1 MSQRS
6 PLPDPLASGAFTV
19 AGAAAVGVPKGRLRA
34 ADLAAPYRGL
44 RVPRGVPLDLL
55 EMLLPLQRIV
65 ALGVAYR
72 TTAARVHGI
81 PLPAWAEEIHPRIE
95 LAAPLGSPRV
105 CRPGLG
111 VRRVI
116 IPDADVMDFDG
127 IRVTTPQRTFA
138 DLASLLSLA
147 DTVAAGDHLV
157 CAHGPGHPG
166 EREAMMGLEELR
178 RYVASLKGR
187 HGVVRAREAAGLV
200 RVGADSPPE
209 TKLRLALA
217 EVGLPEPALG
227 LVVCDGFGRPVLFP
241 DLAFPDYR
249 VAVQYD
255 GGHHLASAQAASDV
269 RRESRTLVLGWKS
282 VVVTRADVVD
292 GDYAPAARR
301 VRQELRRRGWDPMAP
316 VRLAG

>member
-1 MSQRS
+1 M
-6 PLPDPLASGAFTV
+6 
-19 AGAAAVGVPKGRLRA
+19 
-34 ADLAAPYRGL
+34 
-44 RVPRGVPLDLL
+44 
-55 EMLLPLQRIV
+55 
-65 ALGVAYR
+65 AYR

-81 PLPAWAEEIHPRIE
+81 PLPAWAKRAIPGSNSLPGSGR
-95 LAAPLGSPRV
+95 LASAARS
-105 CRPGLG
+105 G
-111 VRRVI
+111 VRRVML
-116 IPDADVMDFDG
+116 PDADVVDLDG

-178 RYVASLKGR
+178 RYVAGIKGR

-217 EVGLPEPALG
+217 DAGLPEPMLG

-255 GGHHLASAQAASDV
+255 GGHHLASAQAASDA

-282 VVVTRADVVD
+282 VV
-292 GDYAPAARR
+292 GDTGRR
-301 VRQELRRRGWDPMAP
+301 RGRGLCPGGPQGSAGTARRGWDPSGSGS
-316 VRLAG
+316 VWRGSRSGGRQTGRGAGRRRSCRAAGRALFSDAMRNRRIHLPIETRKSLKNAASSKSGNTCT